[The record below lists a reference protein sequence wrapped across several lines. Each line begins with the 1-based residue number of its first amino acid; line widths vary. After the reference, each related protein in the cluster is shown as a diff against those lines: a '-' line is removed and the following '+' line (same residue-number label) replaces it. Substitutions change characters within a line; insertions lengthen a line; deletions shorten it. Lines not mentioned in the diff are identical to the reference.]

1 MSTPEILTLIVSSLT
16 MVIVA
21 IIGYMWRRECTRIDK
36 MDDKI
41 DKLSLDVA
49 RLNGKLREDTRQ
61 IVDEQMH
68 KQVLACRERERELE
82 EISAVRAHPCPEMI
96 RGD

>member
-1 MSTPEILTLIVSSLT
+1 MSAPEILTLAVSSLT

-21 IIGYMWRRECTRIDK
+21 IIGYMWRRECARIDR

-41 DKLSLDVA
+41 DRLVVDVA
-49 RLNGKLREDTRQ
+49 RLNGRLREDTRK
-61 IVDEQMH
+61 IVDERMRR
-68 KQVLACRERERELE
+68 QVLACRERERELDE
-82 EISAVRAHPCPEMI
+82 VSAVRAHPCPEMI